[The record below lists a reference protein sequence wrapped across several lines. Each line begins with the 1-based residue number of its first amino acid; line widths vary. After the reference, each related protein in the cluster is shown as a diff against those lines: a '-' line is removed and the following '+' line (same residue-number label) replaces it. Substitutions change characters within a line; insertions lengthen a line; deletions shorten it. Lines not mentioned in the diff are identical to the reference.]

1 MKRMI
6 SLMRATLSEGM
17 NLYRV
22 SSKKKKTL
30 FSKIGVPILLSFFL
44 MGLMAMYSIMIMDQ
58 LHPVNMDY
66 VLLAMF
72 VFLTSILTIIEGIY
86 KSGSLI
92 FNCKDDNLLLSLPI
106 KRGTVVF
113 IRIFKF
119 YIFELMYNSVF
130 LLPSMIVYAAFV
142 HPSTS
147 YYVVTLIALLLLPI
161 VPILISCLLGTFI
174 TYVASKFRGKNVAQT
189 IITIIMLLGI
199 MYFSYN
205 SDNLLGNL
213 AQNATSV
220 NDFIT
225 KVYYPAGAYI
235 ELVTNFDYATLL
247 GFIAIHAIMFAAI
260 VFIIGRVYFRINSG
274 FKSVKNKKTNKEY
287 KIKTSTPISALIKKE
302 LKRFLNSTVFI
313 TNAGF
318 GLVLFLL
325 GCIFAGV
332 KYDGLVETIMNEG
345 EITASLESIT
355 SYFPV
360 VLFGFLCFT
369 CFMTSITS
377 SMISLEGK
385 SFTILKS
392 LPIKPYK
399 VVQAKVLTAILVMLP
414 CIFVGDLIVFIK
426 FRFDILS
433 ILLLIIASVILS
445 LVAETMGI
453 IINLKYPKMDAT
465 TDAEVVKQS
474 MSSFLSVWGGMVL
487 IGITGYLLYK
497 AIVMNLSSHMIL
509 LLFTGGY
516 TIIYL
521 ILLLIL
527 HKIADKCFENI
538 AI

>member
-6 SLMRATLSEGM
+6 SLIRATLSEGM
-17 NLYRV
+17 NLFRV

-30 FSKIGVPILLSFFL
+30 FSKIGVPILLSLTLMFL
-44 MGLMAMYSIMIMDQ
+44 MFSYSMMIMEQ

-72 VFLTSILTIIEGIY
+72 VFLTSILTIVEGIY

-106 KRGTVVF
+106 KRSTVVF

-119 YIFELMYNSVF
+119 YVFELMYNSVF
-130 LLPSMIVYAAFV
+130 LLPSMVVYAAYV

-147 YYVVTLIALLLLPI
+147 YYVVSLIALLLLPI
-161 VPILISCLLGTFI
+161 VPILISCLVGTFI
-174 TYVASKFRGKNVAQT
+174 TYVASKFRGKNIAQT

-205 SDNLLGNL
+205 SDNLFGNL

-235 ELVTNFDYATLL
+235 ELVTNFNYATLL
-247 GFIAIHAIMFAAI
+247 GFIVIHAIMFATI

-287 KIKTSTPISALIKKE
+287 KIKTSTQTSALVKKE

-325 GCIFAGV
+325 GCIFAVV
-332 KYDGLVETIMNEG
+332 KYDGLVESIMNEG
-345 EITASLESIT
+345 LITASLESIT

-360 VLFGFLCFT
+360 GLFGFLCFT

-414 CIFVGDLIVFIK
+414 CIFIGDLLVFIK
-426 FRFDILS
+426 FRFDIVS
-433 ILLLIIASVILS
+433 IILLIIASVILS

-453 IINLKYPKMDAT
+453 IINLRYPKMDAT

-474 MSSFLSVWGGMVL
+474 MSSFISVMGGMAL

-497 AIVMNLSSHMIL
+497 ALVMNLSNHMIL

-521 ILLLIL
+521 ILLWIL

>member
-6 SLMRATLSEGM
+6 SLIRATLSEGM
-17 NLYRV
+17 NLFRV

-30 FSKIGVPILLSFFL
+30 FSKIGVPILLSLTLMFL
-44 MGLMAMYSIMIMDQ
+44 MFSYSMMIMEQ

-72 VFLTSILTIIEGIY
+72 VFLTSILTIVEGIY

-106 KRGTVVF
+106 KRSTVVF

-119 YIFELMYNSVF
+119 YVFELMYNSVF
-130 LLPSMIVYAAFV
+130 LLPSMVVYAAYV

-147 YYVVTLIALLLLPI
+147 YYVVSLIAVLLLPI
-161 VPILISCLLGTFI
+161 VPILISCLVGTFI
-174 TYVASKFRGKNVAQT
+174 TYVASKFRGKNIAQT

-235 ELVTNFDYATLL
+235 ELVTNFNYATLL
-247 GFIAIHAIMFAAI
+247 GFIVIHAIMFATI

-287 KIKTSTPISALIKKE
+287 KIKTSTQTSALVKKE

-325 GCIFAGV
+325 GCIFAVV
-332 KYDGLVETIMNEG
+332 KYDGLVESIMNEG
-345 EITASLESIT
+345 LITASLESIT

-360 VLFGFLCFT
+360 GLFGFLCFT

-414 CIFVGDLIVFIK
+414 CIFIGDLLVFIK
-426 FRFDILS
+426 FRFDIVS
-433 ILLLIIASVILS
+433 IILLIIASVILA

-474 MSSFLSVWGGMVL
+474 MSSFISVMGGMAL

-497 AIVMNLSSHMIL
+497 ALVMNLSNHMIL

-521 ILLLIL
+521 ILLWIL

>member
-6 SLMRATLSEGM
+6 SLIRATLSEGM
-17 NLYRV
+17 NLFRV

-30 FSKIGVPILLSFFL
+30 FSKIGVPILLSLTLMFL
-44 MGLMAMYSIMIMDQ
+44 MFSYSMMIMEQ

-72 VFLTSILTIIEGIY
+72 VFLTSILTIVEGIY

-106 KRGTVVF
+106 KRSTVVF

-119 YIFELMYNSVF
+119 YVFELMYNSVF
-130 LLPSMIVYAAFV
+130 LLPSMVVYAAYV

-147 YYVVTLIALLLLPI
+147 YYAVSLIALLLLPI
-161 VPILISCLLGTFI
+161 VPILISCLVGTFI
-174 TYVASKFRGKNVAQT
+174 TYVASKFRGKNIAQT

-235 ELVTNFDYATLL
+235 ELVTNFNYATLL
-247 GFIAIHAIMFAAI
+247 GFIVIHAIMFATI

-287 KIKTSTPISALIKKE
+287 KIKTSTQTSALVKKE

-325 GCIFAGV
+325 GCIFAVV
-332 KYDGLVETIMNEG
+332 KYDGLVESIMNEG
-345 EITASLESIT
+345 LITASLESIT

-474 MSSFLSVWGGMVL
+474 MSSFMSVMGGMVL

-497 AIVMNLSSHMIL
+497 AIVMNLSNHMIL

-527 HKIADKCFENI
+527 HKIVDKCFENI
-538 AI
+538 AV